1 MVNNIEVIYIIFMCV
16 MEYVNEWVNKI
27 VGYVGWLVV
36 VVIVLKDI
44 NVNF

>member
-1 MVNNIEVIYIIFMCV
+1 

-27 VGYVGWLVV
+27 VGNVGWLVV
-36 VVIVLKDI
+36 VVLKDI

>member
-1 MVNNIEVIYIIFMCV
+1 

>member
-1 MVNNIEVIYIIFMCV
+1 

-27 VGYVGWLVV
+27 VGYVGWLVMV
-36 VVIVLKDI
+36 VFVLKDI